1 MVLETTTSRSESF
14 RSRSQQS
21 SEPLPRIQRVAVL
34 GGAVGGLAAA
44 EGFSKRGFE
53 VDLFERQS
61 YDDKRVNCGE
71 AMTAVSKIPLRSMSA
86 NGFVNALPEL
96 RVDIYDGTTS
106 SRQHTGSGRFPA
118 SDTYITDRNIVERRW
133 SERLAEK
140 GVSIH
145 ENHQITKAEFR
156 TLADK
161 YDLLVDATGQPSI
174 TSKVRGRTDEYA
186 GRMIALNADV
196 EGDFSDIY
204 PNSQIVLEGYTG
216 YAWAFSKSPE
226 RANVGIGWTES
237 ERPADY
243 IAAFEAACE
252 RNGWPIPSR
261 SQTNI
266 AIIPEGPSL
275 DPALTYLP
283 EWPVVRVGDA
293 AGLANRLTGKGI
305 SQAIQSSYLAAK
317 LTAEGSLQ
325 EYPDRLYRTM
335 KGEYLLARIMRH
347 LVETRQMTVLG
358 DAVQVV
364 SGIDIEDIDRS
375 PRAVLRRFLGHP
387 RVAAR
392 IFSNPAVIKQTYA
405 AVTDAWEYDTI
416 QPV

>member
-1 MVLETTTSRSESF
+1 MHATDTS
-14 RSRSQQS
+14 QH
-21 SEPLPRIQRVAVL
+21 VAVL

-44 EGFSKRGFE
+44 EGFSEQGFE

-71 AMTAVSKIPLRSMSA
+71 AMTAVSKIPLDPTPA
-86 NGFVNALPEL
+86 NGFVNPLPEL
-96 RVDIYDGTTS
+96 RVAVYDGTTAA
-106 SRQHTGSGRFPA
+106 RQRTGEGSFPA
-118 SDTYITDRNIVERRW
+118 SDAYITDRNVVERRW
-133 SERLAEK
+133 ADRLAEK
-140 GVSIH
+140 GVSVH
-145 ENHQITKAEFR
+145 ENHSVTKAAFGRFAQE
-156 TLADK
+156 
-161 YDLLVDATGQPSI
+161 YDLVVDATGQPSL

-204 PNSQIVLEGYTG
+204 PTSQIVLENYTG

-237 ERPADY
+237 ERPTDY
-243 IAAFEAACE
+243 VAEFEAACE
-252 RNGWPIPSR
+252 RNGWPTPTR

-266 AIIPEGPSL
+266 AVIPEGPSL

-283 EWPVVRVGDA
+283 EYPVVRVGDA
-293 AGLANRLTGKGI
+293 AGVANRLTGKGM
-305 SQAIQSSYLAAK
+305 SQAIQSSYLAAA
-317 LTAEGSLQ
+317 LAAEDRLH
-325 EYPDRLYRTM
+325 EYPNELYRTM
-335 KGEYLLARIMRH
+335 KGEFLLARIIRH
-347 LVETRQMTVLG
+347 LLETRQISVLG

-375 PRAVLRRFLGHP
+375 PRVVLRRLLGHP

-392 IFSNPAVIKQTYA
+392 IFSKPAVLEETYA
-405 AVTDAWEYDTI
+405 ALTNEWEFDALDSA
-416 QPV
+416 

>member
-1 MVLETTTSRSESF
+1 MSENASSRL
-14 RSRSQQS
+14 RSQDTLSQQM
-21 SEPLPRIQRVAVL
+21 SERSPRIHSVAVI

-44 EGFSKRGFE
+44 EGFSGRGFE

-71 AMTAVSKIPLRSMSA
+71 AMTATSKIPLDLTPA

-96 RVDIYDGTTS
+96 HVAIYDGT
-106 SRQHTGSGRFPA
+106 RSGRQRTGEGTFPA
-118 SDTYITDRNIVERRW
+118 SDTYITDRNVVERRW
-133 SERLAEK
+133 AERLAEK

-156 TLADK
+156 TLADE

-196 EGDFSDIY
+196 EGDFSDLY

-226 RANVGIGWTES
+226 RANIGIGWTES

-243 IAAFEAACE
+243 IAEFEAACE

-266 AIIPEGPSL
+266 AIIPEGPNL

>member
-1 MVLETTTSRSESF
+1 M
-14 RSRSQQS
+14 
-21 SEPLPRIQRVAVL
+21 QRVAVL

-196 EGDFSDIY
+196 EGDFSDLY

-226 RANVGIGWTES
+226 RANIGIGWTES

-243 IAAFEAACE
+243 IAEFEAACE

-266 AIIPEGPSL
+266 AIIPEGPNL

>member
-196 EGDFSDIY
+196 EGDFSDLY

>member
-1 MVLETTTSRSESF
+1 M
-14 RSRSQQS
+14 
-21 SEPLPRIQRVAVL
+21 AVI

-44 EGFSKRGFE
+44 EGFSQRGFE

-71 AMTAVSKIPLRSMSA
+71 AMTAVSKIPLDPTPA

-96 RVDIYDGTTS
+96 RVDIYDGTTAG
-106 SRQHTGSGRFPA
+106 RQRTGEGWFPA

-133 SERLAEK
+133 AERLAER

-145 ENHQITKAEFR
+145 GTHPISTEEFR
-156 TLADK
+156 TFAEE

-196 EGDFSDIY
+196 EGDFSDLY
-204 PNSQIVLEGYTG
+204 PTSQIVLENYTG
-216 YAWAFSKSPE
+216 YARAFSKSPE

-243 IAAFEAACE
+243 MTEFEAACL
-252 RNGWPIPSR
+252 RNGWPMPSR
-261 SQTNI
+261 GQTNI
-266 AIIPEGPSL
+266 AVIPEGPSL

-283 EWPVVRVGDA
+283 EYPVVRVGDA
-293 AGLANRLTGKGI
+293 AGIANRLTEKGI
-305 SQAIQSSYLAAK
+305 SQAIQSSYLAAR
-317 LTAEGSLQ
+317 LTAEGRLN
-325 EYPDRLYRTM
+325 EYPDTLYRTM

-347 LVETRQMTVLG
+347 LVETRQMAVLG

-375 PRAVLRRFLGHP
+375 PRAVLRRLLQHP

-392 IFSNPAVIKQTYA
+392 IFSNLSVLKQTYA
-405 AVTDAWEYDTI
+405 ALKDAWEYDTLR
-416 QPV
+416 PV

>member
-14 RSRSQQS
+14 HSRSQQS

-196 EGDFSDIY
+196 EGDFSDLY